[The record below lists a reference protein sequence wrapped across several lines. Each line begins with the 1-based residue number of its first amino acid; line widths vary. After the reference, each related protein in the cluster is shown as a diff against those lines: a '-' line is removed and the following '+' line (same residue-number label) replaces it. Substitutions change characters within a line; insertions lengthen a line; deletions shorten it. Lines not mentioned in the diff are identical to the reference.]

1 MTQSEEREYD
11 RKRCSELAESAFDT
25 LDDAVLDVDLAIEHC
40 SLECLKKAKKLIGE
54 AMEILENV
62 RDGGEW

>member
-40 SLECLKKAKKLIGE
+40 SLACLKKAKKLIGE
-54 AMEILENV
+54 AMDILESV

>member
-1 MTQSEEREYD
+1 MTQNEEREYD

-25 LDDAVLDVDLAIEHC
+25 LDDVTLEVDLAIEHC
-40 SLECLKKAKKLIGE
+40 PLECLKKAKKLIGD
-54 AMEILENV
+54 AMDILESV

>member
-1 MTQSEEREYD
+1 MTQNEEREYD

-54 AMEILENV
+54 AMDILESV

>member
-1 MTQSEEREYD
+1 MAQSEEREYD

-54 AMEILENV
+54 AMDILESV

>member
-11 RKRCSELAESAFDT
+11 RKRCSELAESAFDA

-54 AMEILENV
+54 AMDILESV

>member
-54 AMEILENV
+54 AMDILESV

>member
-40 SLECLKKAKKLIGE
+40 SLECLKKAKKLIGK
-54 AMEILENV
+54 AMDILESV

>member
-25 LDDAVLDVDLAIEHC
+25 LDDAVLDVNLAIEHC

-54 AMEILENV
+54 AMDILESV